1 MGRERG
7 HHGFMLINGVEL
19 GVEHQVDEL
28 GHRPTMLW
36 GHGLTS
42 SRANEDARNLFAVE
56 ASASAAGYDLVRYD
70 ARGHGTSEGT
80 KDPSHYRWD
89 SLAQDALAIHHTMAS
104 PATPWVVGGAS
115 MGAATTLH
123 LAVVHPEVVA
133 AMILVIPPTA
143 WATRAAQREQYQKGA
158 EFVRQHGRS
167 AYVAAANLM
176 PVIELFANEPEAAR
190 FAPDINEALLPIVL
204 EGAAASDLPSEHELR
219 ALSMP
224 ALILA
229 WDTDPGHPVVT
240 AQRLAE
246 YLPHSELYVA
256 STLAQVRSWG
266 PTITQFLQGLG

>member
-1 MGRERG
+1 
-7 HHGFMLINGVEL
+7 MLINGVEL
-19 GVEHQVDEL
+19 GVELGVDEP
-28 GHRPTMLW
+28 GEGPMMLW

-42 SRANEDARNLFAVE
+42 SRANEDARNLFAIE
-56 ASASAAGYDLVRYD
+56 ASASAAGYGLVRYD

-80 KDPSHYRWD
+80 QDPAHYRWD

-104 PATPWVVGGAS
+104 PAKAWVVGGAS

-123 LAVVHPEVVA
+123 LAVSHPEVVA

-158 EFVRQHGRS
+158 EFVRQRGKA

-176 PVIELFANEPEAAR
+176 PVITLFADDPDAAR
-190 FAPDINEALLPIVL
+190 FAPDITEALLPIVL
-204 EGAAASDLPSEHELR
+204 EGAASSDLPAEAELR

-229 WDTDPGHPVVT
+229 WDTDPGHPVIT

-246 YLPHSELYVA
+246 YLPHNELHVA
-256 STLAQVRSWG
+256 ATLAQVRGWG
-266 PTITQFLQGLG
+266 PTITHFLQGLG